1 MDMDTGMD
9 AIIHLTEV
17 RGVRGAALRDHL
29 YIRRCL
35 CGLRGYLRD
44 RLRRWAL
51 EGVDTNETGRKI
63 GIGIGRRIE
72 SESEGDMED
81 RLREAAVE
89 MEMEAAVGGL
99 VGVCRIHSV
108 AVRTFF
114 FLLQITSYVDMLFC
128 DKVQTFGFHGLESI
142 FRISNAPRRCCHA

>member
-114 FLLQITSYVDMLFC
+114 FSFTNHLI
-128 DKVQTFGFHGLESI
+128 
-142 FRISNAPRRCCHA
+142 RRHAVL